1 MEVSGWK
8 LDEIDLIFD
17 SSPAATLP
25 LRFHRLQ
32 PFGAYTT
39 SVLADCQ
46 GDDLRL
52 SEQTSRRAS
61 VGLVPNV
68 GSGQLSDMHNDKDGK
83 VSEADSTPAA
93 PPFRPGKMNLEDRC
107 AEIRRTAQAYVRTHF
122 HASLTTDR
130 KQENKKS
137 DL

>member
-61 VGLVPNV
+61 VGLAPNV

-83 VSEADSTPAA
+83 VSEADST
-93 PPFRPGKMNLEDRC
+93 RPVATGRC
-107 AEIRRTAQAYVRTHF
+107 GFHFGPRGVRTEKGSPF
-122 HASLTTDR
+122 GGT
-130 KQENKKS
+130 E
-137 DL
+137 